1 MKDDWIDRDAGC
13 RQAGALSDFVDRWQ
27 ARFSWR
33 AVLDNPVISEM
44 IGLGLVGASVLPL
57 PRNRRLG
64 LRLNAAR
71 RLNTGPSLGL
81 LHWLLKKW
89 QRPEYRDIWREERI
103 GWERYAGAF
112 GDIKNDPELATS
124 LLLKEPGENGEKGV
138 LYCSFEYNWMKLLA
152 REDAQRFFR
161 DYLLVGASSWSPSDH
176 AVLASLQGVS
186 EHPAFIGISNHADFA
201 QYSLWKP
208 AIEPIPILASDWCD
222 PAMFNPLPAEER
234 TTDIVMVSH
243 FSDWKRH
250 WLLFEALSRMPP
262 DLKVVL
268 IGRDAEGRDEAKLR
282 SDAKA
287 FGVRQEL
294 DVRKN
299 LEIHEVAA
307 EQARAKVSVALSKRE
322 GSCVSVSEALFAGTP
337 VGMMKDAHVGSKA
350 YINDATGRILKR
362 RGLHRQL
369 MAMLEERETF
379 TPREWAMANISAQ
392 LTSDRLN
399 DILRTYCTQQGLPW
413 TRDIAPMCWRYVP
426 RLLNEADE
434 ARLQPGV
441 DRLREECGIR
451 LKVFVSER
459 HAKAQK
465 QK

>member
-1 MKDDWIDRDAGC
+1 MSN
-13 RQAGALSDFVDRWQ
+13 ALSNVVTRWQ
-27 ARFSWR
+27 VRFSWR
-33 AVLDNPVISEM
+33 SVLDNPVLSEL
-44 IGLGLVGASVLPL
+44 IGLGLVGVSILPL
-57 PRNRRLG
+57 PRKRRLG
-64 LRLNAAR
+64 LRLDAAR
-71 RLNTGPSLGL
+71 RLNSGPSLGL
-81 LHWLLKKW
+81 LDLLLKNW
-89 QRPEYRDIWREERI
+89 RTPEKRDTWREARI
-103 GWERYAGAF
+103 GWGRYEGTF
-112 GDIKNDPELATS
+112 GDIENDPELATS

-152 REDAQRFFR
+152 RKDAQRFFR

-186 EHPAFIGISNHADFA
+186 EHPAFIGISNHADFP

-222 PAMFNPLPAEER
+222 PAMFNPLPVEER

-250 WLLFEALSRMPP
+250 WLLFEALSKMPS
-262 DLKVVL
+262 DLRVVL
-268 IGRDAEGRDEAKLR
+268 IGRDAPERNEAKLR

-287 FGVRQEL
+287 FGARQEL

-307 EQARAKVSVALSKRE
+307 EQARAKLSLALSKRE
-322 GSCVSVSEALFAGTP
+322 GSCVSVSEALFADTP
-337 VGMMKDAHVGSKA
+337 VGMMKDAHVGSRA

-362 RGLHRQL
+362 RGMHRQL
-369 MAMLEERETF
+369 MAMLEERESF
-379 TPREWAMANISAQ
+379 TPRKWAMENITAQ
-392 LTSDRLN
+392 QTSGRLN
-399 DILRTYCTQQGLPW
+399 DLLRDYCRQRGLPW

-426 RLLNEADE
+426 RYLDATDE

-441 DRLREECGIR
+441 EKLRETCGIR

-459 HAKAQK
+459 HAKEEK
-465 QK
+465 RK